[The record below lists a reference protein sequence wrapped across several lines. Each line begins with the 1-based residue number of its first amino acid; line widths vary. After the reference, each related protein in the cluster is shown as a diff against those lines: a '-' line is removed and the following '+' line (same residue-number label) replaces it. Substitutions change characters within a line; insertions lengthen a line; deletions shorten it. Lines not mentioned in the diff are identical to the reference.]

1 MDGKKPLRDIFI
13 KLDIKTKTMLLIK
26 MLTRETFCGNTCGW
40 NVSEVHLKLVVRTKD
55 FFLNLFFIELKL
67 IDNIICFVCTP
78 LYFYYLRQPVLTTKH
93 FLSISV
99 QLIPFIQFTLSFT
112 LSPLLTTLL
121 LSVSICLFWFVHLLC
136 LFFIFYI

>member
-55 FFLNLFFIELKL
+55 FF
-67 IDNIICFVCTP
+67 
-78 LYFYYLRQPVLTTKH
+78 
-93 FLSISV
+93 
-99 QLIPFIQFTLSFT
+99 
-112 LSPLLTTLL
+112 
-121 LSVSICLFWFVHLLC
+121 
-136 LFFIFYI
+136 

>member
-78 LYFYYLRQPVLTTKH
+78 
-93 FLSISV
+93 
-99 QLIPFIQFTLSFT
+99 
-112 LSPLLTTLL
+112 
-121 LSVSICLFWFVHLLC
+121 
-136 LFFIFYI
+136 

>member
-78 LYFYYLRQPVLTTKH
+78 LYFYYLR
-93 FLSISV
+93 
-99 QLIPFIQFTLSFT
+99 
-112 LSPLLTTLL
+112 
-121 LSVSICLFWFVHLLC
+121 
-136 LFFIFYI
+136 